1 MFPWTSMRR
10 AVRVA
15 FFLAL
20 AIGGGGIS
28 FVFVSFVSGCKG
40 LAGARPDG
48 GVDGAA
54 SAPVSAS
61 QAPSVEPS
69 PSASAADAEAPAH
82 AAVVHAA
89 GPPSAGN
96 ACASKDAKEAVACAP
111 GGFEELTCAGGVW
124 KVSETCRGPG
134 GCKADGAGVHC
145 DPGTPRAGDACPATA
160 APRCSNV
167 HTVFTCKNGAWESSL
182 CVPPSKCAPNAKNG
196 VAGCK

>member
-1 MFPWTSMRR
+1 MRR

-15 FFLAL
+15 FLLAF
-20 AIGGGGIS
+20 AIGGGALS
-28 FVFVSFVSGCKG
+28 FVPGCKG

-54 SAPVSAS
+54 SAPVTAS
-61 QAPSVEPS
+61 PAPSAEPS
-69 PSASAADAEAPAH
+69 PSASAPDAEAPARG
-82 AAVVHAA
+82 AVVVHPA
-89 GPPSAGN
+89 GPPAAGN
-96 ACASKDAKEAVACAP
+96 ACSSKDAKDAVACAP
-111 GGFEELTCAGGVW
+111 GGFEELACAGGVW

-160 APRCSNV
+160 LPHCSNV

-182 CVPPSKCAPNAKNG
+182 CVPPSKCGPNAKNG